1 MPTKPASQTQTS
13 TNLVLAFAETQMSP
27 FVRQQIEE
35 STFLELATCAYFCGA
50 EMQLRKQSKLNW
62 RASHASL
69 IVVVMDVCDIS
80 KSKTIA
86 LINTINRLSKR
97 YHLMESIV
105 DQGKKAADQWLNCE
119 EMDSPPLIEL
129 VKKYKNLTMFD
140 LGIEGINDTYEE
152 QQQKLYSSLDQS
164 VGKLRRRGLVSV
176 LIMISLFAAYF
187 IAKYHLNLI

>member
-1 MPTKPASQTQTS
+1 MSTRPATPSQPS
-13 TNLVLAFAETQMSP
+13 SNLVWAFAETQMSS

-50 EMQLRKQSKLNW
+50 ESQLRKQSKLNW

-69 IVVVMDVCDIS
+69 IEVVMDICNIS

-86 LINTINRLSKR
+86 LINTINRLEKR
-97 YHLMESIV
+97 YHLMENIV

-119 EMDSPPLIEL
+119 DMDSAPLTDL

-140 LGIEGINDTYEE
+140 LGIEGINKTCEE
-152 QQQKLYSSLDQS
+152 QQQKLYTSLDQS
-164 VGKLRRRGLVSV
+164 VSRLRRRRLAML
-176 LIMISLFAAYF
+176 LIMITLISAYF
-187 IAKYHLNLI
+187 VAKYHLDLI